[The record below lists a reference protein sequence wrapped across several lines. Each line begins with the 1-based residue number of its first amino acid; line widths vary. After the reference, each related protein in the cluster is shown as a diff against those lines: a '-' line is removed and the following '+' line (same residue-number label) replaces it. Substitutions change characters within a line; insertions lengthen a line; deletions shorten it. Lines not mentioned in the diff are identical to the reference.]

1 MSLDEI
7 AALLDRAFLH
17 LHAAGLPDL
26 SLIEIVA
33 ALALTIL
40 FFQLF
45 RWVIGLLARLGPK
58 RPVIIVDGSNVMH
71 WDDGE
76 PKMEVVGRVV
86 QEIVGWGFDPVI
98 WFDANVG
105 YKVSDRY
112 LGPQQLA
119 TALGVPAKRINVA
132 PKGTPADPLL
142 LTQAVQLGA
151 QIVTNDRYRDWEESH
166 PRIREPG
173 FLIRGRVTGS
183 GIDLPRP
190 AKAAKP

>member
-1 MSLDEI
+1 MSLNDI
-7 AALLDRAFLH
+7 AAFLDGAFLRIN
-17 LHAAGLPDL
+17 AVGLSDL
-26 SLIEIVA
+26 SLIEVVA
-33 ALALTIL
+33 VLALTIL
-40 FFQLF
+40 FFQLI
-45 RWVIGLLARLGPK
+45 RWILGLLARL
-58 RPVIIVDGSNVMH
+58 RPRRPIIIVDGSNVMH
-71 WDDGE
+71 WDNGE

-86 QEIVGWGFDPVI
+86 QEIVGWGFDPVV

-105 YKVSDRY
+105 YKVSNRY
-112 LGPQQLA
+112 LGPHQLA

-151 QIVTNDRYRDWEESH
+151 QVVTNDRYRDWEESH

-190 AKAAKP
+190 ANAGKP